1 MKSTRIS
8 RLIII
13 TALLIAVI
21 VALQV
26 VNVTVISK
34 ESTQTYVGMGD
45 LRRYEA
51 QTTNRPYVGMGDL
64 RRYEAQTTSRPYVGM
79 GDLRRFEA
87 MQEQRD
93 SAQSDSISP

>member
-1 MKSTRIS
+1 MKSTRVS
-8 RLIII
+8 KLIII
-13 TALLIAVI
+13 TAIIITVI

-26 VNVTVISK
+26 FNMTVISK
-34 ESTQTYVGMGD
+34 ESKQTYVGMGD
-45 LRRYEA
+45 LH
-51 QTTNRPYVGMGDL
+51 
-64 RRYEAQTTSRPYVGM
+64 RYEAQTTSRPYVGM